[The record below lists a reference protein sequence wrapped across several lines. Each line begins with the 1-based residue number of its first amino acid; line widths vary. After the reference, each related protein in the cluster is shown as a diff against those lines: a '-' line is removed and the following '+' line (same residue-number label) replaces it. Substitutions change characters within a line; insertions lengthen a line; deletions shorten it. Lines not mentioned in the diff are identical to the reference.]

1 MQLDLFADSR
11 DVMLRNDLVEAQKS
25 RDPGACERA
34 LAALSAEF
42 PDDSALPPASRLIR
56 QLDLNPLPFADHG
69 GALQA
74 IAVLEHETRPAAIAL
89 FGAAQAEQWLLP
101 AWRALAIAA
110 ARLPYRADTPEA
122 HPAALYL
129 RARDWAEAEHRL
141 AEIESWRRIPRPLAW
156 AAEACFH
163 LHGLDAAWP
172 LLAELA
178 WRDSA
183 RFVGLARHLA
193 APGLIRLLQQYERE
207 FAAGPADY
215 AWFPAWALIT
225 HTELRTVLQTA
236 DTPER
241 SVPELSCRTLI
252 ELLTLE
258 RQGRHGEIIEQRKH
272 LRAQHPDL
280 FDYYMHNRA

>member
-11 DVMLRNDLVEAQKS
+11 DVMLRNDLVKALQS
-25 RDPGACERA
+25 RDLNACERA

-42 PDDSALPPASRLIR
+42 PDDSTLPPASRLIR
-56 QLDLNPLPFADHG
+56 QLGLNPPPFADHV
-69 GALQA
+69 GAQQA
-74 IAVLEHETRPAAIAL
+74 IAVLEQETRPAAIAL
-89 FGAAQAEQWLLP
+89 FGNAQAEQWLLP
-101 AWRALAIAA
+101 SWRALATAA

-129 RARDWAEAEHRL
+129 RARDWAEAEHRV
-141 AEIESWRRIPRPLAW
+141 AEIESWWRIPRPLAW

-163 LHGLDAAWP
+163 LQGLDAAWP
-172 LLAELA
+172 LLTELA

-183 RFVGLARHLA
+183 RFTGLARRLP

-207 FAAGPADY
+207 FASTPTDY

-236 DTPER
+236 ETPER
-241 SVPELSCRTLI
+241 SVPEQSCRTLI

-258 RQGRHGEIIEQRKH
+258 CQGRHGEIIEQRKH
-272 LRAQHPDL
+272 LRAQHAEL
-280 FDYYMHNRA
+280 FDYYMQNRA